1 VKLLYTDRSRDDLDI
16 ALAWYERQ
24 SRRLGFEFLDC
35 VEEAVKS
42 ILDNPKMYRVR
53 YSVYRGCLIR
63 RLPFSVLYAIE
74 DRNIIV
80 HAIFDNRQ
88 APEKRP

>member
-16 ALAWYERQ
+16 AFAGYERQ
-24 SRRLGFEFLDC
+24 RRGLGFEFLDC

-53 YSVYRGCLIR
+53 YSVYRAVSSGDFHFQCG
-63 RLPFSVLYAIE
+63 RLG
-74 DRNIIV
+74 
-80 HAIFDNRQ
+80 
-88 APEKRP
+88 